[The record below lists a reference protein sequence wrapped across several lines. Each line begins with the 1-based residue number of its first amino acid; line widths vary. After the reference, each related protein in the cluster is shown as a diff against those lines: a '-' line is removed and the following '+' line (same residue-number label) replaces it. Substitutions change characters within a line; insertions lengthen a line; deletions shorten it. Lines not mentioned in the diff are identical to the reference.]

1 MGLDSNKLPPCND
14 PNAVSICEICASL
27 TEGPHEARTEAG
39 HAQHLKDKVHEHMA
53 TVVERVKRHEDVL
66 KKTASAEMASKH
78 YGSLVGAFR
87 GSVKLQDEKNNA
99 MFASLGEI
107 QKAVGEH
114 QNIIDGMEAG
124 FDIEMSA
131 FRKTNSDQRKMI
143 ISQGAQ
149 LETQGVELDE
159 ARKTIEFM
167 REKIEA
173 VGVKRDRS

>member
-1 MGLDSNKLPPCND
+1 MGLGSDKLPPRND
-14 PNAVSICEICASL
+14 PNAVGTCKICASL
-27 TEGPHEARTEAG
+27 TMGPHEARTEAG

-53 TVVERVKRHEDVL
+53 TVVKRVKRHEDVL

-107 QKAVGEH
+107 QKAV
-114 QNIIDGMEAG
+114 AG
-124 FDIEMSA
+124 FHIEMSA

-159 ARKTIEFM
+159 ARKKIELL
-167 REKIEA
+167 REKIET